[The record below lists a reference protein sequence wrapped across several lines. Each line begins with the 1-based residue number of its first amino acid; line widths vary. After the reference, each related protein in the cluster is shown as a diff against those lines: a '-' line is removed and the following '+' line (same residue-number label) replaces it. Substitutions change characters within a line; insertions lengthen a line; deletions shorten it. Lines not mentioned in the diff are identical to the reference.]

1 MYHIFCINFSVN
13 GHLGDFHV
21 FIVISKAAM
30 DIGLQ
35 YLSKVLFSP
44 DICLGVRLLGH
55 MVALFLVF
63 LRNLHTI
70 LHSGCTKLHFQVH
83 FISPLHLIS
92 FFLEDAMKSIS
103 FPLASVSVP
112 IIKSKL
118 ILYIPTQALKTGRVW
133 PRSGLEIPGHIS
145 CGHFLWHRIS
155 QSQFSISRTE
165 VEKHGWEWD
174 SVIFNTKHRK
184 LWLKW
189 IYSVIHLLLTSV
201 KIVPS
206 VAFKPKCTVLHKIVS
221 REYDQ

>member
-1 MYHIFCINFSVN
+1 
-13 GHLGDFHV
+13 
-21 FIVISKAAM
+21 
-30 DIGLQ
+30 
-35 YLSKVLFSP
+35 
-44 DICLGVRLLGH
+44 

-83 FISPLHLIS
+83 FISPLHLIFFFF

-103 FPLASVSVP
+103 FLLASMSVP

-133 PRSGLEIPGHIS
+133 PRSGLEIPGHIP
-145 CGHFLWHRIS
+145 CGHCLWHRIS
-155 QSQFSISRTE
+155 QSQFAISRAE

-184 LWLKW
+184 LWLKCN
-189 IYSVIHLLLTSV
+189 YSVIHLLLTWVKSV
-201 KIVPS
+201 LS